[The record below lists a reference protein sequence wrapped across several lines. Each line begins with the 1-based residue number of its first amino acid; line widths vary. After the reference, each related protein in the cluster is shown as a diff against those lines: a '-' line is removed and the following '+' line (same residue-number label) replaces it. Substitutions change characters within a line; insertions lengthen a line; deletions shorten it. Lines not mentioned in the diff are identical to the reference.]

1 MKYAF
6 FIGCQ
11 IPARVPHYEF
21 STRAV
26 LEKLDVEL
34 VDERQFNCC
43 GYPMRDSDPK
53 AFLLS
58 SVRNLALAERLDLPM
73 LVMCKCCFGSLK
85 KAESLMNEGGKLQ
98 DEIREK
104 LEEEGLAY
112 EGKTRIKHL
121 LSVLYHDVGLKTL
134 QSRVSR
140 PYKDLKIAVHY
151 GCHILRPS
159 SITQFDD
166 PVAPTIFDKLVEIT
180 GAKSVEWDRKLECC
194 GSHAMG
200 IKDDLALDLTM
211 KKLDSSME
219 GGAHYLCTGCPYCQI
234 QFDNVQEIILST
246 NGGRKSIGSIIY
258 PQLLGLSMD
267 IESNILGMD
276 MNRIDTN
283 DIRSYLSEG

>member
-11 IPARVPHYEF
+11 IPARVPHYES

-85 KAESLMNEGGKLQ
+85 KAESLMNEDGKLQ

-104 LEEEGLAY
+104 LEEEDLAY
-112 EGKTRIKHL
+112 EGKNRIKHL
-121 LSVLYHDVGLKTL
+121 LSVLYHDIGLETL
-134 QSRVSR
+134 RSRVSR

-200 IKDDLALDLTM
+200 IKDDLALGLTI
-211 KKLDSSME
+211 KKLDSGME

-234 QFDNVQEIILST
+234 QFDNVQEMILSS
-246 NGGRKSIGSIIY
+246 NGERKSIGSIIY

-267 IESNILGMD
+267 IESNILGID
-276 MNRIDTN
+276 MNRIDIN

>member
-11 IPARVPHYEF
+11 IPARVPHYES

-26 LEKLDVEL
+26 LDKLDVEL

-85 KAESLMNEGGKLQ
+85 KAESLMNEDGKLQ
-98 DEIREK
+98 DEVREK
-104 LEEEGLAY
+104 LGEEGLSY
-112 EGKTRIKHL
+112 EGKTRIEHL
-121 LSVLYHDVGLKTL
+121 LSVLYHDIGLETL
-134 QSRVSR
+134 QSKISR
-140 PYKDLKIAVHY
+140 PYNNLKIAVHY

-200 IKDDLALDLTM
+200 IKDDLALDLTI
-211 KKLDSSME
+211 KKLDSGME
-219 GGAHYLCTGCPYCQI
+219 GGAHYVCTGCPYCQI
-234 QFDNVQEIILST
+234 QFDNVQEMILSS
-246 NGGRKSIGSIIY
+246 NGGRKGIGSIIY

-267 IESNILGMD
+267 IESDILEID
-276 MNRIDTN
+276 MNRIDIN
-283 DIRSYLSEG
+283 DITSYLSEG

>member
-267 IESNILGMD
+267 IEYNILGMD

>member
-11 IPARVPHYEF
+11 IPARVPHYES

-26 LEKLDVEL
+26 LEKLDLEL

-73 LVMCKCCFGSLK
+73 LIMCKCCFGSLK
-85 KAESLMNEGGKLQ
+85 KAESLMNEDGKLQ

-104 LEEEGLAY
+104 LGEEGLAY
-112 EGKTRIKHL
+112 EGKTRINHL
-121 LSVLYHDVGLKTL
+121 LSVLYHDIGLETL
-134 QSRVSR
+134 RSRVSR

-180 GAKSVEWDRKLECC
+180 GAKSVDWDRKLECC

-200 IKDDLALDLTM
+200 IKDDLALSLTV
-211 KKLDSSME
+211 KKLDSGME
-219 GGAHYLCTGCPYCQI
+219 GGADYLCTGCPYCQI
-234 QFDNVQEIILST
+234 QFDNVQEMILSG
-246 NGGRKSIGSIIY
+246 NGERKSIGSIIY

-267 IESNILGMD
+267 IEPGILGIN
-276 MNRIDTN
+276 MNRIDIN
-283 DIRSYLSEG
+283 DIRSYLSEA

>member
-121 LSVLYHDVGLKTL
+121 LSVLYHDIGLKTL
-134 QSRVSR
+134 RSRVSR

-200 IKDDLALDLTM
+200 IKDDLALGLTM